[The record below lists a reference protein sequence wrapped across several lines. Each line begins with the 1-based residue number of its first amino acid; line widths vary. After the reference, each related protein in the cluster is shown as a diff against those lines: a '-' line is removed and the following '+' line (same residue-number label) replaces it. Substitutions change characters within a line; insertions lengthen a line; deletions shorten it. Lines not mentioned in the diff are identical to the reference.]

1 MPSAFCFD
9 RIENSISVEKKRSCI
24 SCAMRV
30 YPPTNERFCIS
41 YCFLPR
47 PENGAFLS
55 QILCTVPVP
64 ACLLWQSSTFSFPSH
79 SNLMSPLI
87 SNDLNSPVSHLWA
100 HQLRREH
107 ATIVDQ
113 LGELKALHPSAVE
126 LKKLVT
132 RTEKV
137 EAATTKFRKEFTEL
151 KSAHQKSVKVIEALE
166 NELQVKDRD
175 READL
180 AAKGK
185 NEESFRVE
193 IEALN
198 ESLRRQE
205 GELAKFANDVRKK
218 HGQHTEISAVI
229 EQKLLQKE
237 DEITELRILVQALDQ
252 KIGDAVTLIKD
263 SVECPRTKGL
273 HSPRCHNRDEI
284 N

>member
-1 MPSAFCFD
+1 
-9 RIENSISVEKKRSCI
+9 
-24 SCAMRV
+24 
-30 YPPTNERFCIS
+30 
-41 YCFLPR
+41 
-47 PENGAFLS
+47 
-55 QILCTVPVP
+55 
-64 ACLLWQSSTFSFPSH
+64 
-79 SNLMSPLI
+79 MSPLI

-132 RTEKV
+132 RTEKA

-166 NELQVKDRD
+166 NELRVKERD

-180 AAKGK
+180 AVKLK

-193 IEALN
+193 IGALD

-205 GELAKFANDVRKK
+205 GELANVANDIRKT
-218 HGQHTEISAVI
+218 HGQHAEISAAM

-237 DEITELRILVQALDQ
+237 DEITELRILVQALEQ
-252 KIGDAVTLIKD
+252 KIGAAVTAIKD
-263 SVECPRTKGL
+263 SVVCPQTKGL
-273 HSPRCHNRDEI
+273 HPPHCHNRDEI